1 VLGEGA
7 PSAFRLVS
15 PAGAL
20 PVPNNTTFVAST
32 PAVIPDGQ
40 QFLMTDIVFQNSAG
54 DTGTFRVLRGTDVLF
69 EIGLNNFR
77 DLDYHFVTPI
87 VVDPAAGQNLTV
99 AVACQV
105 TVNNG
110 PCTAS
115 AYFAGVN
122 SAPTPPP

>member
-1 VLGEGA
+1 
-7 PSAFRLVS
+7 
-15 PAGAL
+15 L
-20 PVPNNTTFVAST
+20 PVANNTTFQPSA
-32 PAVIPDGQ
+32 PAAVPPGKQ
-40 QFLMTDIVFQNSAG
+40 LLLTDVVFQNSAG
-54 DTGTFRVLRGTDVLF
+54 DTGTFRVQRGTDILF

-87 VVDPAAGQNLTV
+87 VVDPATGQNLTIS
-99 AVACQV
+99 VACQT

-122 SAPTPPP
+122 STP